1 MAIEVKEAA
10 ERAVRYLSELL
21 EGVENVQFEE
31 FEILDGGPGSERMEI
46 TLSFDLKGDEPMYFN
61 SATDKIAEAI
71 TGVRQG
77 PRRPRHF
84 RIFGIDAETGKIRSM
99 KIRKRS

>member
-10 ERAVRYLSELL
+10 ELAVKYLIQLL
-21 EGVENVQFEE
+21 SGVEKVQFEE
-31 FEILDGGPGSERMEI
+31 FEILDGGPGGERLEI
-46 TLSFDLKGDEPMYFN
+46 TLSFDLKDDEPVYFN
-61 SATDKIAEAI
+61 SAADKITEAF

-84 RIFGIDAETGKIRSM
+84 RVFSIDAETGHIRSM
-99 KIRKRS
+99 KIRKRT